1 MASNTPTSAK
11 CGLCSELYI
20 DPRMLPCLHTF
31 CGKCLKK
38 KAEEQGSESS
48 LKCPTCDK
56 TTSLPDGGVNAL
68 PKDLRKGYEAEI
80 ATYASKIQSE
90 EKIGCDQCVKVSNG
104 PAVTFCVNCC
114 EFLCTNC
121 TEHHQNWRKTLNHE
135 LQPVGG
141 AKSESKKAS
150 KPLVSVPHKPMNC
163 QLHEDETLKF
173 FCETCCLLI
182 CRDCVI
188 CEHSGHTYSR
198 VEKVAEREK
207 ADLISRLESASGA
220 KSELDD
226 AIAKGGKIVQQIQ
239 AKQKSVEEDIETAFK
254 SLHEALQERKKVLL
268 AKAADISLGK
278 QTALVMQGEELKGL
292 SDEIGEICEM
302 ITSATQVY
310 TPAEMLSVKGAMA
323 SKLKQLVEHHK
334 EVNLEPC
341 RSDNMPSVL
350 NTSELV
356 EKIASFGAVLGGS
369 DPTKA
374 KTDLHIARAIVNK
387 ERKVTISTYD
397 IEGKR
402 FSLGGEKVEVK
413 LSLLGS
419 NDPPIHGAVVD
430 SGDGTYVA
438 TFTPSACGE
447 HELSIAIE
455 NQEVKGSPF
464 VMQVQ
469 EDRNYANLSSYQRVF
484 SSSSS
489 VDDVAVDDN
498 GDVYV
503 TVLGYHCIDVFNQ
516 AGTKLRSIGTPG
528 SSGSGDGQFYNP
540 SGIAIRGSVLYV
552 VDESNHRI
560 QKMTTSGKFISKFG
574 TSGSEAGQLSSP
586 RGICLDR
593 GGRVFVSE
601 FSNNRVSVFEADG
614 TFAYHITGNLR
625 GPWGVTFDP
634 SGNLHVANNTS
645 NYIYIFSPEGYYM
658 TQYNSQVNQPAGI
671 AIDVEG
677 HTLVSENYSSYNQS
691 RIAILNSSH
700 QLIRHVQNFK
710 NTTGVTIDKDGSVYV
725 CSYSQSQVYKY

>member
-1 MASNTPTSAK
+1 
-11 CGLCSELYI
+11 
-20 DPRMLPCLHTF
+20 MLPCLHTF

-90 EKIGCDQCVKVSNG
+90 EEINCDQCVDESSGCAVS
-104 PAVTFCVNCC
+104 FCIECC
-114 EFLCTNC
+114 EFLCKGC
-121 TEHHQNWRKTLNHE
+121 VQHHKKWRKTLNHE

-141 AKSESKKAS
+141 AKSTSKETAE
-150 KPLVSVPHKPMNC
+150 PLKGIPHKPMSC
-163 QLHEDETLKF
+163 QLHEDEMLKF

-198 VEKVAEREK
+198 VEKVANREK
-207 ADLISRLESASGA
+207 ADLICRLESAGDA

-226 AIAKGGKIVQQIQ
+226 TIAKGGKIVQQIQ

-254 SLHEALQERKKVLL
+254 TLHEALQERKKVLL
-268 AKAADISLGK
+268 AKAAEISLGK
-278 QTALVMQGEELKGL
+278 QTALAMQGEELKGL
-292 SDEIGEICEM
+292 SDEIREICEM

-323 SKLKQLVEHHK
+323 SKLNQLVKRHQ

-350 NTSELV
+350 NTSKLV
-356 EKIASFGAVLGGS
+356 EKIASFGAVMGGS

-402 FSLGGEKVEVK
+402 FSLGGEKMEVK

-419 NDPPIHGAVVD
+419 SDPPIQGAVAD
-430 SGDGTYVA
+430 NGDGTYIA

-455 NQEVKGSPF
+455 KQEVKGSPF
-464 VMQVQ
+464 VMQVRQ
-469 EDRNYANLSSYQRVF
+469 DRDYANLSSYQRVF
-484 SSSSS
+484 NSSGA
-489 VDDVAVDDN
+489 VMDVAVDDN

-503 TVLGYHCIDVFNQ
+503 AVHGYHCIDVFNKE
-516 AGTKLRSIGTPG
+516 GTKLRSIGTPG
-528 SSGSGDGQFYNP
+528 SYGSGDGQFYYP
-540 SGIAIRGSVLYV
+540 SAIAVRGSVLYV
-552 VDESNHRI
+552 AEESNHRV
-560 QKMTTSGKFISKFG
+560 QKMTTSGQFISKFG
-574 TSGSEAGQLSSP
+574 ASGSGAGQLSTP

-593 GGRVFVSE
+593 DGRVFISE
-601 FSNNRVSVFEADG
+601 YSNNRVSVFEADG
-614 TFAYHITGNLR
+614 TFAYHITGNFST
-625 GPWGVTFDP
+625 PWGLTFHP
-634 SGNLHVANNTS
+634 SGNLHVANYNS
-645 NYIYIFSPEGYYM
+645 NYIAIFSPEGNYI
-658 TQYNSQVNQPAGI
+658 TQYDSQVSRPAGI

-677 HTLVSENYSSYNQS
+677 HTVVGEYYNSGYS

-700 QLIRHVQNFK
+700 QLIRHVQSFYYAA
-710 NTTGVTIDKDGSVYV
+710 GVAIDKEGSVYV
-725 CSYSQSQVYKY
+725 CNFNQFQVYKY

>member
-11 CGLCSELYI
+11 CSLCSELYV

-38 KAEEQGSESS
+38 KAEEQDSESS

-90 EKIGCDQCVKVSNG
+90 EEISCDQCVDVSSG
-104 PAVTFCVNCC
+104 SAVSFCIECC
-114 EFLCTNC
+114 EFLCKGC
-121 TEHHQNWRKTLNHE
+121 VQHHKKWRKTLNHE

-141 AKSESKKAS
+141 AKSTSKETAE
-150 KPLVSVPHKPMNC
+150 PLKGIPHKPMSC

-173 FCETCCLLI
+173 FCKTCCLLI

-207 ADLISRLESASGA
+207 ADLISHLESASGA

-254 SLHEALQERKKVLL
+254 TLQEALQERKKVLL
-268 AKAADISLGK
+268 AKAAEISLGK
-278 QTALVMQGEELKGL
+278 QTALAMQGEELKGL

-356 EKIASFGAVLGGS
+356 EKIVSFGMVLGGS

-397 IEGKR
+397 IEGKP
-402 FSLGGEKVEVK
+402 FSLGGEEIEVK

-419 NDPPIHGAVVD
+419 NYPPLQGAVVD
-430 SGDGTYVA
+430 NRDGTYVA

-464 VMQVQ
+464 VMHVRQ
-469 EDRNYANLSSYQRVF
+469 DRSYANLSSYQRVF
-484 SSSSS
+484 SSSSY
-489 VDDVAVDDN
+489 VIDVAVDDN

-503 TVLGYHCIDVFNQ
+503 AVYGYHCIDVFNKE
-516 AGTKLRSIGTPG
+516 GTKLRSIGTPG
-528 SSGSGDGQFYNP
+528 SNGSENGQFYNP
-540 SGIAIRGSVLYV
+540 FGIAIRGSVLYV
-552 VDESNHRI
+552 VDQGNNRI

-574 TSGSEAGQLSSP
+574 TSGSGAGQLSTP

-593 GGRVFVSE
+593 DGRVFVSD
-601 FSNNRVSVFEADG
+601 SGNNRVSVFEADG
-614 TFAYHITGNLR
+614 TFACHITGNFS
-625 GPWGVTFDP
+625 GPWGLTFDP
-634 SGNLHVANNTS
+634 SGNLQVANYGNG
-645 NYIYIFSPEGYYM
+645 YITIFSPEGNYI
-658 TQYNSQVNQPAGI
+658 TQYNSQVTQPAGI

-677 HTLVSENYSSYNQS
+677 HTVIGENYNSGYS
-691 RIAILNSSH
+691 RVAILNSSH
-700 QLIRHVQNFK
+700 QLIRHVQSFCYAV
-710 NTTGVTIDKDGSVYV
+710 GVAIDKEGSVYV
-725 CSYSQSQVYKY
+725 CNFNQNQVYKY